1 MSDHALL
8 TLNGRLDYFGQT
20 VNLAARVQ
28 GLAAEN
34 EICLSGEMHS
44 LTGAANLLAAMQSK
58 VQTVH
63 VKGIAREIAVHTL
76 RKES

>member
-1 MSDHALL
+1 
-8 TLNGRLDYFGQT
+8 
-20 VNLAARVQ
+20 
-28 GLAAEN
+28 
-34 EICLSGEMHS
+34 MHS